1 MRSEIIDVFGP
12 RTEGLLRA
20 GDELWGR
27 LLKGMFYVLRVA
39 RDGREIL
46 SEGPP
51 PGSGLGPV
59 RARRLWW
66 YPGRGFAIE
75 HVVTDDGTLVHRC
88 HLNGPLHRQWVPA
101 GQEPAPAPPGF
112 VSIDAWDVEPF
123 GRVHRQYL
131 RMDDGAYNIWV
142 ISIQGAEVRTSGG
155 PGKAWHADEQIEA
168 CADAAAARARAEQ
181 LISARLADGF
191 ALRLVEFLGARRHLP
206 VPPLTPSPDPYAA
219 VDAAM
224 ARVVAVLAQ
233 FPRAHFVVEALR
245 RPEDRA
251 TWEALGYGDYFE
263 REHETK
269 FGRWRA
275 LGADPAPPDRTRSS
289 FAYFLA
295 RYGSITWIVSSAA
308 DDGLAMFYC
317 GNTSGG
323 GWCCLEVGAINVDLE
338 MLEDE
343 HPGLGYGQARPFHGG
358 WGRTGYLFDTR
369 SATTTGEHAIAPF
382 TLDGPMEDLLDAAPT
397 APAAIEPFG
406 FWLEREVHHILA
418 QLAPRLPIFQGAP

>member
-101 GQEPAPAPPGF
+101 GHEPAPAPPGF

-155 PGKAWHADEQIEA
+155 PGKAWHADGQVEA
-168 CADAAAARARAEQ
+168 CADPRGGACARAEQ

-191 ALRLVEFLGARRHLP
+191 ALRLIDFL
-206 VPPLTPSPDPYAA
+206 
-219 VDAAM
+219 
-224 ARVVAVLAQ
+224 
-233 FPRAHFVVEALR
+233 
-245 RPEDRA
+245 
-251 TWEALGYGDYFE
+251 
-263 REHETK
+263 
-269 FGRWRA
+269 
-275 LGADPAPPDRTRSS
+275 
-289 FAYFLA
+289 
-295 RYGSITWIVSSAA
+295 
-308 DDGLAMFYC
+308 
-317 GNTSGG
+317 
-323 GWCCLEVGAINVDLE
+323 NVDLE

-369 SATTTGEHAIAPF
+369 SVTTTGEHAIAPLTPPIDAAMASRSVWLGARCTTSSRSSSRPPPSLSGAPSRPAPVPAPAHF
-382 TLDGPMEDLLDAAPT
+382 VVERAQGLAHAQRDDGPDATWEGRRPI
-397 APAAIEPFG
+397 AAAA
-406 FWLEREVHHILA
+406 RRRR
-418 QLAPRLPIFQGAP
+418 Q